1 MLAIETIIS
10 RVRNR
15 THDQHKT
22 GYTDEYIL
30 ECINDGIRF
39 IRRIIK
45 DYKPLILAEPPIS
58 GTLAPG
64 ENQVTLAFLLT
75 KLLDLRVSGERIG
88 VTDLANITDTTA
100 TGTPYAYYLTGFST
114 INFYPT
120 PDAAVTYS
128 LVAVGD
134 FTEVALDG
142 KSPFPNDFDDF
153 LIEYAVIRL
162 SAGNEYDMTQETN
175 LIGSILQQIQNNL
188 IGDGNPVNQVSGYFN
203 PLPQDYNCIRVV

>member
-1 MLAIETIIS
+1 MLEIKDIIS

-15 THDQHKT
+15 THDTQKT
-22 GYTDEYIL
+22 GYTDRHIL

-45 DYKPLILAEPPIS
+45 DYKPLILAEPPVT
-58 GTLAPG
+58 GTLLADV
-64 ENQVTLAFLLT
+64 NQVTLLFPIT
-75 KLLDLRVSGERIG
+75 KMLDIRVNGERIG
-88 VTDLANITDTTA
+88 VTDLANITDLTTQ
-100 TGTPYAYYLTGFST
+100 GTPYAYYQTGFST
-114 INFYPT
+114 VNFYPT
-120 PDAAVTYS
+120 PDKDVTYS
-128 LVAVGD
+128 IVAVGD
-134 FTEVALDG
+134 FTEVDLTG

-162 SAGNEYDMTQETN
+162 AAGNEYDMTQETN

-203 PLPQDYNCIRVV
+203 PLPQDYNCIRIV